1 MKFFVREN
9 SNACSTFSDVW
20 DTHHMLPCMLKS
32 TYHCGQT
39 PLQRRT
45 AGQVL
50 IAIIRFASGA
60 DFDLHPECDFQSS
73 PRQIAVW

>member
-1 MKFFVREN
+1 
-9 SNACSTFSDVW
+9 
-20 DTHHMLPCMLKS
+20 MLKS

-39 PLQRRT
+39 PPQWRT
-45 AGQVL
+45 AAQVL

-73 PRQIAVW
+73 PMLTRQQIAVW